1 MGSGT
6 GAILHVWAPKTDG
19 MSVDDGWV
27 GEAAIGLFKMRLA
40 LSSPGFGTCFN
51 FLRPCRPPPFFV
63 PL

>member
-40 LSSPGFGTCFN
+40 LSSPGLGLVLTS
-51 FLRPCRPPPFFV
+51 
-63 PL
+63 